1 MPKLTKRYLRGAD
14 IGYEAI
20 GSQEA
25 AINKLGRIEARGPE
39 LLNRVCD
46 YSCGILLKADADER
60 EGLCREC
67 PVTKLLRIIE

>member
-1 MPKLTKRYLRGAD
+1 MPRLTKRYLRGAD

-25 AINKLGRIEARGPE
+25 AINKLGRIETRGPE

-46 YSCGILLKADADER
+46 YSCRILMEADPDER
-60 EGLCREC
+60 EGLCQEC